1 MKAEHIKEFQALDTE
16 LAELRRR
23 LLAFRI
29 PGVLF
34 RASLPERVQPVGD
47 GEYGARVQ
55 SGEGF
60 VLMCSD
66 IIPRLEKGAIE
77 ERITAIQARQK
88 ELDR

>member
-1 MKAEHIKEFQALDTE
+1 MKAEHIKEFQDLDRE

-29 PGVLF
+29 PGVGF
-34 RASLPERVQPVGD
+34 RVSLPDHNQLLAEGD
-47 GEYGARVQ
+47 YGTRVQ
-55 SGEGF
+55 SGDGF
-60 VLMCSD
+60 VLLCSD